1 MIRALLLAAAALP
14 ALASAAPR
22 AKTEFAR
29 PPYAG
34 AYEPQGVDERG
45 LWMEADEE
53 ERVLRDTPLVD
64 RDPAIN
70 GYLRTVLCRTIG
82 FDRCQS
88 VRIYLIK
95 ESTFNATMTPN
106 GTMRVHTG
114 LLARIQSEAELAAV
128 LGHEFAHF
136 ELRHSLAGF
145 RAQRRMGD
153 VLSWVSL
160 AGAATNQ
167 PTGNTQ
173 VAIIG
178 SYFQFNR
185 AQETEADL
193 LSEAYIRGSP
203 YKSCASRI
211 WQRLLDEE
219 NALRKERHVSK
230 NRRYFPS
237 LVETHPTNLQ
247 RIAYFTKLE
256 QDAGDAGEDG
266 ADSYRQ
272 ATAPLVAGLFEAMI
286 KGNEFAATDYVIR
299 GRGDALGWDGQMLTL
314 RAELYRLRANPRDLA
329 TAHTFFEKATTYPDA
344 PPESWRGLGLTALRL
359 GEAEPGR
366 AALVEY
372 LKRRPDARDAASI
385 KPLLEN

>member
-1 MIRALLLAAAALP
+1 MIGALLLAAAALP
-14 ALASAAPR
+14 ALASAPL
-22 AKTEFAR
+22 AKKEFAR

-45 LWMEADEE
+45 LWMQADEE
-53 ERVLRDTPLVD
+53 ERVLRDTALVD

-70 GYLRTVLCRTIG
+70 AYLRSVLCRTIG

-95 ESTFNATMTPN
+95 ESTFNASMTPN

-136 ELRHSLAGF
+136 ELRHGLAGV
-145 RAQRRMGD
+145 RAGRRMGD
-153 VLSWVSL
+153 VLSWVWL

-167 PTGNTQ
+167 PTGNMQT
-173 VAIIG
+173 AIIG
-178 SYFQFNR
+178 SYFQFSR
-185 AQETEADL
+185 AQETAADL

-203 YKSCASRI
+203 YKSRASRI
-211 WQRLLDEE
+211 WQRVLDED
-219 NALRKERHVSK
+219 NALRKERRVAK

-256 QDAGDAGEDG
+256 QEAGDAGEDG
-266 ADSYRQ
+266 ADTYRQ
-272 ATAPLVAGLFEAMI
+272 ATAPLVAALFEAMI
-286 KGNEFAATDYVIR
+286 KGNQFAAADYAIR

-329 TAHTFFEKATTYPDA
+329 TARTFFEKATTYPDA

-359 GEAEPGR
+359 GEPEPGR
-366 AALVEY
+366 AALAEY